1 MTAAAGTSAVALALV
16 AAGAL
21 IVASVRGVR
30 GNQRAAAAVPYVA
43 GVMLAGA
50 VLALVVLE
58 FALITDDF
66 SIRYAAEHHARSTPM
81 MYAIVTA
88 WAALEGS
95 IVLWGV
101 VLAGFIYALA
111 RTVRAGD
118 RLGLAA
124 VAVAAGVAVFFFGM
138 ILTVA
143 NPFDLVSPV
152 PSDGP
157 GPNPLLQNN
166 PLMAVHPPLLYVGYV
181 GFTIPFAFGIAA
193 LALGDAGRQ
202 WLRRTRTWTL
212 AAWVF
217 LTAGISVGAL
227 WSYQVL
233 GWGGF
238 WGWDPVENASLL
250 PWLSGTAFLH
260 SAIAQSRRGVLSA
273 WNVILVITTFAL
285 TILGTFLTRSGVT
298 ASVHSFSQSAVGPVL
313 LGFFVV
319 VVIGSLGLFAAR
331 AHLVSSPPRIERLV
345 SREGAFLANNVLLS
359 VLTFVVL
366 LGTTYPILL
375 EAATGAQ
382 VSVGRPFFDR
392 FAAPLGLA
400 LLAMMAI
407 GAVLPYRAAKRS
419 LVIDRLRMPVI
430 IALGAGASLVVA
442 GMRTGWVVLA
452 TILTVLVVA
461 AAGTELWRQSQD
473 RTGTRPTAMRRLV
486 RGNRGYWGGQLAHVG
501 VALIILAITFSTN
514 LVRQDTVTIAV
525 GQTVQTVDTAL
536 RFEGMRE
543 WAEPNRT
550 VRAADIVMVR
560 DGQEVGRLLPRMNSY
575 PLSRTAIAAPAV
587 RMTIAEDLY
596 LALRDLQPGEVTLE
610 VYRYRF
616 MWLLWAGG
624 LVTVAGA
631 GWAMTGRRGSSR
643 RAATNAAERQSEPV
657 IVDA

>member
-1 MTAAAGTSAVALALV
+1 MTAAAGTAAVSLALVCAVALSGVSIRA
-16 AAGAL
+16 
-21 IVASVRGVR
+21 VR
-30 GNQRAAAAVPYVA
+30 GNPRAADAVPRIALVMLAAAV
-43 GVMLAGA
+43 LAM
-50 VLALVVLE
+50 VVLE

-81 MYAIVTA
+81 IYAIVTA

-95 IVLWGV
+95 IVLWGM
-101 VLAGFIYALA
+101 VLAAFIYALA
-111 RTVRAGD
+111 RTLDDGD
-118 RLGLAA
+118 RLGLTA
-124 VAVAAGVAVFFFGM
+124 VAAAAGVAVFFFGM

-143 NPFDLVSPV
+143 NPFDPISPV
-152 PSDGP
+152 PPDGP

-166 PLMAVHPPLLYVGYV
+166 PLMAIHPPLLYLGYV

-193 LALGDAGRQ
+193 LALGEAGRQ
-202 WLRRTRTWTL
+202 WLTRIRVWTL
-212 AAWVF
+212 VAWIF

-250 PWLSGTAFLH
+250 PWLVGTAFLH

-273 WNVILVITTFAL
+273 WNVILIISTFAL

-331 AHLVSSPPRIERLV
+331 AHLVASPPRIERLV

-375 EAATGAQ
+375 EAVTGTQ

-400 LLAMMAI
+400 LLAAMAI
-407 GAVLPYRAAKRS
+407 GPLLPYRAANRRLLS
-419 LVIDRLRMPVI
+419 DRLRLPVI
-430 IALGAGASLVVA
+430 VALGVGALMVVL
-442 GMRTGWVVLA
+442 GLRTGWVVVT
-452 TILTVLVVA
+452 TILALLVFAA
-461 AAGTELWRQSQD
+461 AAGEMWRQSAD
-473 RTGTRPTAMRRLV
+473 RPGPRLKEMRRLLQ
-486 RGNRGYWGGQLAHVG
+486 GDRGYWGGQLAHVG
-501 VALIILAITFSTN
+501 VAMVIFAIMLSTN
-514 LVRQDTVTIAV
+514 LVRQETITIGA
-525 GQTVQTVDTAL
+525 GQTVQTVGTAL
-536 RFEGMRE
+536 RYDGLKQ
-543 WAEPNRT
+543 WTEPNRT
-550 VRAADIVMVR
+550 TRAADIAMIE
-560 DGQEVGRLLPRMNSY
+560 DGRTVGRLLPRMNNY

-587 RMTIAEDLY
+587 RMTITEDLY
-596 LALRDLQPGEVTLE
+596 LALRDLQAEEVTLE

-624 LVTVAGA
+624 LVTLAGA
-631 GWAMTGRRGSSR
+631 CWALTGRRGGR
-643 RAATNAAERQSEPV
+643 RTVAGPAKPQPKAVT
-657 IVDA
+657 VDA